1 MRPKLKTGDL
11 IRVKKGANF
20 AHWAIYL
27 SYENGRVKYR
37 PAQKPDI
44 EYCTFKEIIEARDS
58 VSSKQL
64 K

>member
-1 MRPKLKTGDL
+1 MRPKLKTGDVIL
-11 IRVKKGANF
+11 VKKGANF

-44 EYCTFKEIIEARDS
+44 EYCTFKEIIEA
-58 VSSKQL
+58 VSSTGKKL